1 MIDVKICTLCFLI
14 LGAFIMGIDSAS
26 CCLKYTQRQIRC
38 KILKRYNIQDIT
50 RSCDIP
56 AIIFYTENGKSV
68 CADPDQLWVQ
78 RRVECL
84 DFKAAM
90 VKTDS
95 KRTQK

>member
-1 MIDVKICTLCFLI
+1 MIDVKICTLCFLM
-14 LGAFIMGIDSAS
+14 GAFIMGIDSAS

-38 KILKRYNIQDIT
+38 KILKHYHIQDIT

-56 AIIFYTENGKSV
+56 AIIFYMDNGKSV
-68 CADPDQLWVQ
+68 CADPEKPWVQ
-78 RRVECL
+78 RIVKRL